1 MREQVLGNIHM
12 AQDQMV
18 SRYNSKA
25 FPLNLQVGDY
35 VLLSMDPKGQGQ
47 KLQHKFEGPF
57 VVHSIPSPH
66 MVTFKDPTTNI
77 CRKDTVHMDRLK
89 MAFVREPSPM
99 PYFMDKV
106 VTRIETP
113 IPEPPQSNLEVT
125 QATGPSQDR
134 PLPTKVVS
142 KEAGL
147 SQDSASLPTP
157 ISRPKRSIRKPLRFR
172 NSDHTAGDIV
182 SSDSSS
188 QFKIKR
194 VIGQR
199 LVGDDARYKVTL
211 RGEPSHN
218 SFWVSKNDL
227 DAKARQRVN
236 MYPPPLLA

>member
-1 MREQVLGNIHM
+1 
-12 AQDQMV
+12 
-18 SRYNSKA
+18 
-25 FPLNLQVGDY
+25 
-35 VLLSMDPKGQGQ
+35 MDK
-47 KLQHKFEGPF
+47 
-57 VVHSIPSPH
+57 
-66 MVTFKDPTTNI
+66 
-77 CRKDTVHMDRLK
+77 LK

-113 IPEPPQSNLEVT
+113 IPEPPQSDLEVT

-157 ISRPKRSIRKPLRFR
+157 IARPKRSIRKPLRFR

-199 LVGDDARYKVTL
+199 LVGDDAQYKVTL